1 MNPSLTYELA
11 HDMLARQV
19 FNKFS
24 VEEKNRRKAE
34 RLLADNQ
41 ELDQTFQK
49 EGKRRLLS
57 AEEIG
62 YLGPFL
68 GQMDISP
75 EQQGY
80 LDESIAAVQAAE
92 EAEKVELRRKLRQQR
107 TILIAATGVG
117 LAMAGMA
124 YLIQINNTQLKQQ
137 VYDNYMTNAERL
149 MAEDSLEKAIQM
161 YQLAEEDAPNDE
173 GRESA
178 VQKKGRDRTK
188 KLQYKAFS
196 RSIQLGDSLYKAQ
209 KYSEALGYYR
219 EAQENG
225 YDPELASNKISLTQ
239 SQLQLAFD
247 QYKKKGLAYF
257 DVKEYK
263 LALAWL
269 ERAYDSMKA
278 MPW

>member
-68 GQMDISP
+68 GQMNISP

-80 LDESIAAVQAAE
+80 LDESITAVHAAE
-92 EAEKVELRRKLRQQR
+92 EAEKAELTAQTPPTKYP
-107 TILIAATGVG
+107 TYCSYGGVG
-117 LAMAGMA
+117 
-124 YLIQINNTQLKQQ
+124 
-137 VYDNYMTNAERL
+137 
-149 MAEDSLEKAIQM
+149 
-161 YQLAEEDAPNDE
+161 
-173 GRESA
+173 
-178 VQKKGRDRTK
+178 
-188 KLQYKAFS
+188 
-196 RSIQLGDSLYKAQ
+196 
-209 KYSEALGYYR
+209 
-219 EAQENG
+219 
-225 YDPELASNKISLTQ
+225 
-239 SQLQLAFD
+239 
-247 QYKKKGLAYF
+247 
-257 DVKEYK
+257 
-263 LALAWL
+263 
-269 ERAYDSMKA
+269 
-278 MPW
+278 